1 MFKLTRYYSIASL
14 ASIVAASIGLSVL
27 MNQRAT
33 DDVTQFGET
42 GNAEIARVI
51 VNIYREPLR
60 QFLALAP
67 ALSTDQIKSHVE
79 TKLLHDSIRKTVAGT
94 PIIKIRAYTLDGRTV
109 YSSDESQIGEVA
121 RTETGFLPALAG
133 TLTTELSRR
142 DKFVAFERQLVD
154 RVVLSTSMPMRLGT
168 TDRVDGVLQVFQDI
182 TPFQAQSE
190 AAVRVAVAK
199 LVAVLLALYGVL
211 YLIVLRASKVI
222 KQQGKQSWLDGEA
235 LKTAHQNLEKQV
247 LELHK
252 TDARRE
258 RFLALSKL
266 SADWFW
272 DLDAEYRYLKRD
284 PLDDRYGG
292 GTSERQPG
300 LKPWEVANT
309 ELVNST
315 WEQHQAD
322 LEAHRPFRDILMR
335 RNLPDGIA
343 YVQASGAP
351 VFAPDGSFTGYRG
364 IASNVTTRINAEQ
377 ALADARAVLDK
388 GIATKARAKFLQDL
402 LDELPV
408 GVSLVDEN
416 LHFLVSNVACAELLD
431 VPPDMLQPGAE
442 LEKLYRYNAERG
454 EFGAGDPKEIVAL
467 RMEHASNRTPRN
479 FERTRQDGKT
489 IQVVS
494 KPLPDG
500 SMVTV
505 YTDVSDRKQKE
516 HLQRESD
523 QEDMRRGV
531 FLQEL
536 LDALPFGV
544 ALLSA
549 ELKVQAANEA
559 SARLQGMPTNLFRAG
574 SSMQD
579 VFRYHAEHNSLG
591 PGEVEALVADRVA
604 RAMEPTLVVT
614 EREFVSGSIVETR
627 GIPIPNGGR
636 VVVYTDIT
644 DRRDKERL
652 LLDRE
657 RVTKLRGVFLQELL
671 DALPVGVALV
681 DPSSLKLL
689 AANEA
694 SARLQDLPLTLFKAD
709 SSMRDVFRYHAERS
723 AYGAGDIDALVAER
737 VAKALTAEPMVIER
751 AFGGGRTVEVRATVK
766 PNVGRVVTFTDITER
781 KRFERELVAAKEAA
795 EAGSKAKSNFLAV
808 MSHEIRTP
816 MNAVIGL
823 LELLRLSKLDA
834 EQRDTVDTVRES
846 GKSLLRLIDDVLD
859 FSKIESGKL
868 ELQVEAASLTQLFDT
883 AYQNFGA
890 AASQKGVLLLQH
902 VDSRI
907 APALLLDPL
916 RLRQIVNNLLSN
928 AIKFT
933 PRGRVEM
940 SVELLGKDAE
950 REQVR
955 ISVRD
960 TGVGIQPGA
969 LARVFEPFSQ
979 ADSTIERSYGGT
991 GLGLA
996 ICQRLAESMGS
1007 TIEVESELGVG
1018 TRIGL
1023 TLSLRRA
1030 YVEASNAPKP
1040 LAIDIIAESLQGIST
1055 PTVEDAR
1062 AANRLVLVV
1071 DDHPINRRM
1080 LARQLNT
1087 LGYAVLTA
1095 ADGREALSLWQGGG
1109 FAVMITDCQMPVM
1122 DGYQLAGAIRKLEAG
1137 LGTRLPII
1145 ACTANVSPTSRQ
1157 QCFSVGMD
1165 EVVTKPVELATLK
1178 QSLDQWLPLQ
1188 RSVPMNFPAAPLA
1201 TDFGALEELVMGDK
1215 TMRDEL
1221 LEEFRRTNA
1230 DDMRAA
1236 SRAVDSVSIDDLRR
1250 SAHRIKGA
1258 ARMVGSTRLAEA
1270 ASRLEQAALAGDWQ
1284 RVADTWPP
1292 LREECERLDERIAL
1306 RDTN

>member
-467 RMEHASNRTPRN
+467 RMEHATNRTPRN

-494 KPLPDG
+494 KPLSDG
-500 SMVTV
+500 SMLTV
-505 YTDVSDRKQKE
+505 YTDVSDRAQKE

-544 ALLSA
+544 ALVDPDLNV
-549 ELKVQAANEA
+549 LAANEA
-559 SARLQGMPTNLFRAG
+559 SARLQG
-574 SSMQD
+574 
-579 VFRYHAEHNSLG
+579 
-591 PGEVEALVADRVA
+591 
-604 RAMEPTLVVT
+604 
-614 EREFVSGSIVETR
+614 
-627 GIPIPNGGR
+627 
-636 VVVYTDIT
+636 
-644 DRRDKERL
+644 
-652 LLDRE
+652 
-657 RVTKLRGVFLQELL
+657 
-671 DALPVGVALV
+671 
-681 DPSSLKLL
+681 
-689 AANEA
+689 
-694 SARLQDLPLTLFKAD
+694 LPLTLFKAG
-709 SSMRDVFRYHAERS
+709 SLMRDVFRYHAERN
-723 AYGAGDIDALVAER
+723 AYGPGDVEAQVAER
-737 VAKALTAEPMVIER
+737 VAQAKTDRPLLIER
-751 AFGGGRTVEVRATVK
+751 EFAGGKTVEVRAIVK
-766 PNVGRVVTFTDITER
+766 PNVGRVVTYSDVTEH
-781 KRFERELVAAKEAA
+781 KQAERDLVAAKEAA

>member
-235 LKTAHQNLEKQV
+235 LKTAHQNLQKQV

-467 RMEHASNRTPRN
+467 RMEHATNRTPRN

-494 KPLPDG
+494 KPLSDG
-500 SMVTV
+500 SMLTV
-505 YTDVSDRKQKE
+505 YTDVSDRAQKE

-544 ALLSA
+544 ALVDPDLNV
-549 ELKVQAANEA
+549 LAANEA
-559 SARLQGMPTNLFRAG
+559 SARLQG
-574 SSMQD
+574 
-579 VFRYHAEHNSLG
+579 
-591 PGEVEALVADRVA
+591 
-604 RAMEPTLVVT
+604 
-614 EREFVSGSIVETR
+614 
-627 GIPIPNGGR
+627 
-636 VVVYTDIT
+636 
-644 DRRDKERL
+644 
-652 LLDRE
+652 
-657 RVTKLRGVFLQELL
+657 
-671 DALPVGVALV
+671 
-681 DPSSLKLL
+681 
-689 AANEA
+689 
-694 SARLQDLPLTLFKAD
+694 LPLTLFKAG
-709 SSMRDVFRYHAERS
+709 SLMRDVFRYHAERN
-723 AYGAGDIDALVAER
+723 AYGPGDVEAQVAER
-737 VAKALTAEPMVIER
+737 VAQAKTDRPLLIER
-751 AFGGGRTVEVRATVK
+751 EFAGGKTVEVRAIVK
-766 PNVGRVVTFTDITER
+766 PNVGRVVTYSDVTEH
-781 KRFERELVAAKEAA
+781 KQAERDLVAAKEAA

>member
-1 MFKLTRYYSIASL
+1 MFKLMRYYSIASL
-14 ASIVAASIGLSVL
+14 ASIVAASIGLGLL

-51 VNIYREPLR
+51 VNTYREPLR

-67 ALSTDQIKSHVE
+67 ALSTDQLKSHVE
-79 TKLLHDSIRKTVAGT
+79 TKLLHDSIRKTVDGT
-94 PIIKIRAYTLDGRTV
+94 PIVKIKAYGLDGRTV
-109 YSSDESQIGEVA
+109 YSSDASQIGEVA
-121 RTETGFLPALAG
+121 RTEAGFLPALAS
-133 TLTTELSRR
+133 TLTTDVTRR

-154 RVVLSTSMPMRLGT
+154 RVILSTSMPMRLGT
-168 TDRVDGVLQVFQDI
+168 SDRVDGVLQVFQDI

-199 LVAVLLALYGVL
+199 LIAVLLALYGVL

-467 RMEHASNRTPRN
+467 RMEHATNRTPRN

-494 KPLPDG
+494 KPLSDG
-500 SMVTV
+500 SMLTV
-505 YTDVSDRKQKE
+505 YTDVSDRAQKE

-544 ALLSA
+544 ALVDPDLNV
-549 ELKVQAANEA
+549 LAANEA
-559 SARLQGMPTNLFRAG
+559 SARLQG
-574 SSMQD
+574 
-579 VFRYHAEHNSLG
+579 
-591 PGEVEALVADRVA
+591 
-604 RAMEPTLVVT
+604 
-614 EREFVSGSIVETR
+614 
-627 GIPIPNGGR
+627 
-636 VVVYTDIT
+636 
-644 DRRDKERL
+644 
-652 LLDRE
+652 
-657 RVTKLRGVFLQELL
+657 
-671 DALPVGVALV
+671 
-681 DPSSLKLL
+681 
-689 AANEA
+689 
-694 SARLQDLPLTLFKAD
+694 LPLTLFKAG
-709 SSMRDVFRYHAERS
+709 SLMRDVFRYHAERN
-723 AYGAGDIDALVAER
+723 AYGPGDVEAQVAER
-737 VAKALTAEPMVIER
+737 VAQAKTDRPLLIER
-751 AFGGGRTVEVRATVK
+751 EFAGGKTVEVRAIVK
-766 PNVGRVVTFTDITER
+766 PNVGRVVTYSDVTEH
-781 KRFERELVAAKEAA
+781 KQAERDLVAAKEAA

-933 PRGRVEM
+933 QRGRVEM

-1221 LEEFRRTNA
+1221 LDEFRRTNA